1 MTTTATR
8 LHGLLLVLLCALCPP
23 IFAAEDV
30 ARIEGKVVKQGVPVT
45 GVVVLLNELKLT
57 EVTGEDGKFVFE
69 QVPAGTYVL
78 SLTLGNNSLAHEV
91 VVTEGPKVEVTIE
104 VDWNLGVKEEVTVTA
119 AAARAAK
126 IVDAPAAVTSIT
138 EERIEQQA
146 STGQVP
152 KVLEFTPGAEV
163 TQSGLYDFNFNT
175 RGFNSSLNRR
185 VSTYVD
191 GRDVGVV
198 LLGAQEWA
206 SIAGGLDDVAE
217 LEFIRGPSAALYGA
231 NASSGVINITTKAPR
246 DSQGKMVRIT
256 AGELDTRNID
266 FRWADSL
273 EHGWY
278 SKVTLGIKDSG
289 DFTVSRNPDGPDELP
304 RTEDDLAFPE
314 YSTFCRRVGETGCLI
329 RERTLFR
336 EQDND
341 IRYASLRVD
350 KYLANDNL
358 LTFEAGLSDIE
369 GPVFQTGIG
378 RVQILD
384 ANRPFYRVAYGA
396 KRFNGLVHYTQ
407 RTGEQANLTKD
418 LVTDYQLMTDDT
430 RYGAEAQGNWDFFG
444 EKVRFVIGGAYTKE
458 KVDTADPD
466 TGRQT
471 VLFEPLETHREA
483 IFTQIDWRATEHFKF
498 VAAGRMDWNTLHDP
512 QFSPKIAGV
521 YSINPKH
528 SLRLTYN
535 EAFQVAN
542 YSEFFLHARIAAFP
556 IGGFV
561 RTICNPFGVDCGI
574 HSEFI
579 PILAVGRDDLALE
592 RTKAWELGYS
602 GLWANRVFVTVD
614 YYKSR
619 NEDFITD
626 LIPQVGTILGET
638 DGCIPETFLPGMDP
652 NADPRTRCPVNND
665 YAPWVSTEQA
675 ETTFIPIPGQ
685 MLSVA
690 QALRNA
696 VQRSVGGD
704 VLTAEGEPLGFR
716 MATDIN
722 GDTVIIGRTYTNVG
736 LVDTQGIDFGLQYF
750 ITRKLNL
757 QTSYSWFDFEIIDSD
772 EEIQELLLPNTPT
785 NKASLGVSWLGKRWA
800 WSVAGRWVE
809 EFRWSAGVFQG
820 DVPAYRTGDLSASYG
835 FNDHVRLGLNVT
847 NFTDS
852 VHRQTFGGDLL
863 TRRALLNLSFYF

>member
-1 MTTTATR
+1 MKNSIW
-8 LHGLLLVLLCALCPP
+8 LQSLVLLALGCLVSPVP
-23 IFAAEDV
+23 AADGV
-30 ARIEGKVVKQGVPVT
+30 ARIDGLVVKQGVPVT
-45 GVVVLLNELKLT
+45 GVVVVLNPLTLT
-57 EVTGEDGKFVFE
+57 EVSDENGKFVFQ
-69 QVPAGTYVL
+69 QVPPGAYTL
-78 SLTLGNNSLAHEV
+78 LLTLGSNTLAHEV
-91 VVTEGPKVEVTIE
+91 VVTDEPKLEVTIE
-104 VDWNLGVKEEVTVTA
+104 VTWDLGVREEVTVTA
-119 AAARAAK
+119 EAARAAK

-185 VSTYVD
+185 VSTYLD

-231 NASSGVINITTKAPR
+231 NASSGVINITTKAPK
-246 DSQGKMVRIT
+246 DSVGTLVRLT

-266 FRWADSL
+266 FRRADSL
-273 EHGWY
+273 GGGWY
-278 SKVTLGIKDSG
+278 SKITAGIKDSG
-289 DFTVSRNPDGPDELP
+289 DFTISRNPNGPDNLP
-304 RTEDDLAFPE
+304 RTEDDLAEPE
-314 YSTFCRRVGETGCLI
+314 YATFCRRVGETGCLI
-329 RERTLFR
+329 REKTLFR

-341 IRYASLRVD
+341 IRYGSLRLD
-350 KYLANDNL
+350 KYLGDDSL
-358 LTFEAGLSDIE
+358 LTFEAGLSDIA

-384 ANRPFYRVAYGA
+384 ARRPFYRVAYGTE
-396 KRFNGLVHYTQ
+396 RFNVLGHYAE
-407 RTGEQANLTKD
+407 RDGDQANLTQD
-418 LVTDYQLMTDDT
+418 LVTGYELITDET
-430 RYGAEAQGNWDFFG
+430 RYGAEAQGNWNFAG

-458 KVDTADPD
+458 EVDTANPD
-466 TGRQT
+466 TGQQT
-471 VLFEPLETHREA
+471 VLFEPIETHREA
-483 IFTQIDWRATEHFKF
+483 IFSQVDWRATEHFKF

-521 YSINPKH
+521 YSIDSKN

-542 YSEFFLHARIAAFP
+542 YSEFFLHAQIASFP

-561 RTICNPFGVDCGI
+561 RTICTPFGVDCGI
-574 HSEFI
+574 NSEFI
-579 PILAVGRDDLALE
+579 PILAVGRDDLNLE
-592 RTKAWELGYS
+592 KTKAWELGYS
-602 GLWANRVFVTVD
+602 GLWANKVFVTVD

-626 LIPQVGTILGET
+626 LVPQVGTILGELE
-638 DGCIPETFLPGMDP
+638 GCVPETLLPGMDP
-652 NADPRTRCPVNND
+652 SADPRTRCPINNV
-665 YAPWVSTEQA
+665 YLPWVSTDQA
-675 ETTFIPIPGQ
+675 ETTFIPIPGAP
-685 MLSVA
+685 LSVA

-716 MATDIN
+716 MAEDLD
-722 GDTVIIGRTYTNVG
+722 GDTVIVGRTYTNVG

-750 ITRKLNL
+750 VTRKVNL
-757 QTSYSWFDFEIIDSD
+757 QASYSWFDFEIIDSD
-772 EEIQELLLPNTPT
+772 EEVQELLLPNSPT
-785 NKASLGVSWLGKRWA
+785 NKASVGASYNGKRWA
-800 WSVAGRWVE
+800 ASIAARWVE
-809 EFRWSAGVFQG
+809 EFLWSAGVFQG
-820 DVPAYRTGDLSASYG
+820 DVPEYRTGDISASYS
-835 FNDHVRLGLNVT
+835 FTDHVRLGLNVT

-852 VHRQTFGGDLL
+852 LHRQTFGGDQL
-863 TRRALLNLSFYF
+863 TRRALLNLSFYW